1 MSDFHGEVTRILE
14 NAFIQLEYLAEAPRI
29 VRLSLKGNP
38 NLFADLGKSPI
49 STPYGDFYFRG
60 GHRLWHAPEAM
71 PRTYIPDNEGATTT
85 EIKDGVRIE
94 QPPEVWTHIAKSM
107 EIRLDPGEPCVTLR
121 HELRND
127 GAWTVEFAPWAI
139 TQFRQGGVVI
149 LPQPTGNADPEGL
162 LSNRQL
168 MIWPYTKVQ
177 DARLQLADDFIL
189 LNAQA
194 ALPPC
199 KIGYFNPHG
208 WMGYWLDGILFIKRY
223 GAQPDA
229 SFPDHGCNAETYCN
243 DEFVELESLGPLV
256 QLPPGET
263 VVHEETWELYEG
275 LAPTFIPDDLRGRLT
290 R

>member
-14 NAFIQLEYLAEAPRI
+14 NDLIQLEYLAEAPRI
-29 VRLSLKGNP
+29 VRLSLKGKT
-38 NLFADLGKSPI
+38 NLFADLGNSPI

-71 PRTYIPDNEGATTT
+71 PRTYIPDNEGATLT
-85 EIKDGVRIE
+85 EVKNGIRIE
-94 QPPEVWTHIAKSM
+94 QPPEVWTHIAKSL

-121 HELRND
+121 HEMRND

-139 TQFRQGGVVI
+139 TQFRQGGTVI

-168 MIWPYTKVQ
+168 ILWPYTNVQ

-189 LNAQA
+189 LKAQA

-199 KIGYFNPHG
+199 KIGYFNPSG
-208 WMGYWLDGILFIKRY
+208 WMGYWLDGTLFVKRY
-223 GAQPDA
+223 GAQ
-229 SFPDHGCNAETYCN
+229 SGRSLPDHGCNAETYCN
-243 DEFVELESLGPLV
+243 DQFVELESLGPLV

-275 LAPTFIPDDLRGRLT
+275 LNQTFIPDGLRGRLT